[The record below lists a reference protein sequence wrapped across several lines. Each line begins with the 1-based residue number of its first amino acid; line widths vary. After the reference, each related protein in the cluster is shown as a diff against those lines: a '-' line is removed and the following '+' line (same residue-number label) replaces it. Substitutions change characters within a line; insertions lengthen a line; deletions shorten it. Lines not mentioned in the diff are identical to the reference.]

1 MNLHGIY
8 RCVLAVIVT
17 NLGGCSGTI
26 GAGRGG
32 GSSSLNLRALG
43 RGAAHPHLRTH
54 LHIPVFP
61 FKKPQKWADSAIVRC
76 LHAHIHIH
84 TYICMCVYMY
94 VCNRIRRGKVHTFVA
109 ESTLESMPNL
119 GLIMFSTLNSH

>member
-26 GAGRGG
+26 GGRGG

-94 VCNRIRRGKVHTFVA
+94 VCKRIRRGKVHTFVA